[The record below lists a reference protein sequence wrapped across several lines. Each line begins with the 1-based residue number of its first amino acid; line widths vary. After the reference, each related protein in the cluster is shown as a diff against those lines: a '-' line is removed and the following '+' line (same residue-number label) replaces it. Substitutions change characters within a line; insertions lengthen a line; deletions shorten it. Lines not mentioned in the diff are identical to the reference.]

1 MSKKEEVFYAECSAI
16 FYHLYI
22 DFTYTYKEHTRS
34 MSKRKQLQA
43 MDELEEQEILAQQDP
58 VQVSLDYFFAEG
70 MITEILYPVK
80 SGKEATVYCCRAH
93 SSTGAELLAAKVY
106 RPRNHRGFKND
117 AVYQEGRVITN
128 GQIRRAVQ
136 NKSRFGRE
144 VQFGMWVNHEF
155 DVLTALSRA
164 GADIPHPIA
173 RTQSALLMEY
183 FGDRE
188 KAAPSLGGSELT
200 WNEARA
206 VFDSL
211 LSNIELWLAH
221 NYVHGDLSAYN
232 VLYWQG
238 QAKII
243 DFPQAVDPRF
253 NSNALSLLT
262 RDIEN
267 VCHYVSRYGLV
278 YDGRRIA
285 ERLWYRFRNAQ
296 L

>member
-1 MSKKEEVFYAECSAI
+1 
-16 FYHLYI
+16 
-22 DFTYTYKEHTRS
+22 
-34 MSKRKQLQA
+34 MSKRRQLRE
-43 MDELEEQEILAQQDP
+43 MDELEEQTILAQQDP
-58 VQVSLDYFFAEG
+58 VEEALDYFFAEG

-80 SGKEATVYCCRAH
+80 SGKEASVYCCRADP
-93 SSTGAELLAAKVY
+93 STGAELVAAKIY

-117 AVYQEGRVITN
+117 AVYLEGRVI
-128 GQIRRAVQ
+128 IPARVRRAVQ
-136 NKSRFGRE
+136 NKSRFGRQA
-144 VQFGMWVNHEF
+144 QFGMWVNHEF
-155 DVLTALSRA
+155 EVLTALSRA

-173 RTQSALLMEY
+173 RTENAILMEY

-200 WNEARA
+200 SDQARA

-211 LSNIELWLAH
+211 LGNVELWLAH
-221 NYVHGDLSAYN
+221 NYIHGDLSAYN
-232 VLYWQG
+232 VLYWQD
-238 QAKII
+238 QAKTI

-253 NSNALSLLT
+253 NPNAFSLLT

-267 VCHYVSRYGLV
+267 ICHYLARYGLV

-285 ERLWYRFRNAQ
+285 ERLWHRFRNAQ

>member
-1 MSKKEEVFYAECSAI
+1 
-16 FYHLYI
+16 
-22 DFTYTYKEHTRS
+22 
-34 MSKRKQLQA
+34 
-43 MDELEEQEILAQQDP
+43 MDELEEQEILARHDP
-58 VQVSLDYFFAEG
+58 VQEALDYFFAEG
-70 MITEILYPVK
+70 MITEVLYPVK
-80 SGKEATVYCCRAH
+80 RGKEATVYCCQAH
-93 SSTGAELLAAKVY
+93 PSTGLELLAAKIY

-128 GQIRRAVQ
+128 GQVRRAVQ

-144 VQFGMWVNHEF
+144 MQFGMWVNHEF
-155 DVLTALSRA
+155 EVLTALSRA
-164 GADIPHPIA
+164 EADTPQPIA
-173 RTQSALLMEY
+173 RTQSAILMEY

-188 KAAPSLGGSELT
+188 KAASSLEGTELLR
-200 WNEARA
+200 EQARA

-211 LSNIELWLAH
+211 MSNIELWLAH

-232 VLYWQG
+232 ILYWQD

-253 NSNALSLLT
+253 NSNALALLT

-267 VCHYVSRYGLV
+267 VCHYIARYGLV
-278 YDGRRIA
+278 YDGRHIA
-285 ERLWYRFRNAQ
+285 EQLWHRFRNAR